1 MESSSRNS
9 SQDSNRN
16 ISQDSNSIEEDEIL
30 EIKSSL
36 NTFKPTPPPEEISVI
51 REILFLFCM
60 AVQQMLTQAGVAQ
73 TTNPSTAIANTFGVE
88 DLNGEKSWFT
98 ASYSLTVGTFI
109 LIAGRL
115 GDMYGYKKIY
125 LIGFVWFAVWSLVA
139 GFSGFTT
146 SQIFFDVARAM
157 QGIGPALSMPN
168 AMALIGHYYPKGFKK
183 DLCMCLYGSVAPSGF
198 MLGALFS
205 GLVAQLVDTMAI
217 PGVFLGF
224 FLLSIVCVLISVL
237 GYFAIPQNI
246 GSFDPTKEEDTF
258 DWLGSLFGVCGL
270 VLINFAWNQ
279 GPNVGWNKP
288 YVYILLIVGFILIGL
303 FFVAERNAKDPLI
316 PSVALKGETGFVL
329 GCIAAGWSCFGVWL
343 YYTFQWN
350 EFVDHQSPIIGGVHF
365 VPAAIVGY
373 VAAALTAVLLQKL
386 PLSIVMHFAM
396 LFFLIGIIIM
406 GTRPVGQIYWTQKFF
421 SLIIQSFGMDMSFPA
436 GTVILSNYLPKA
448 QQGIAASLVATFQNY
463 AISIGLGFAG
473 TVEYYQT
480 RNLPD
485 TLESQIHGFRV
496 AFYMGMGLAGC
507 GVILSLIF
515 ILKQYKEK
523 VHLRKSE
530 KASHSSTP

>member
-1 MESSSRNS
+1 MESSSRDNIEALNS
-9 SQDSNRN
+9 DVSQDLNY
-16 ISQDSNSIEEDEIL
+16 IEEDDML

-36 NTFKPTPPPEEISVI
+36 TTLRPTPPPEEISVG
-51 REILFLFCM
+51 REILFLLCV
-60 AVQQMLTQAGVAQ
+60 ALQQMLTQAGVAQ
-73 TTNPSTAIANTFGVE
+73 TTNPSTPIAKQFGVE

-115 GDMYGYKKIY
+115 GDMYGYKKMY
-125 LIGFVWFAVWSLVA
+125 LIGFAWFALWSLVV
-139 GFSGFTT
+139 GFSGFTN
-146 SQIFFDVARAM
+146 SQIFFDVARAL
-157 QGIGPALSMPN
+157 QGMGPALSVPN
-168 AMALIGHYYPKGFKK
+168 AMALIGHYYPKGFRK
-183 DLCMCLYGSVAPSGF
+183 DLCMCLYGSVAPTGF

-205 GLVAQLVDTMAI
+205 GTVAQLVDNMAL
-217 PGVFLGF
+217 PGVFLGY
-224 FLLSIVCVLISVL
+224 FLMAIVCVIILVV
-237 GYFAIPQNI
+237 GYFAIPENI
-246 GSFDPTKEEDTF
+246 GNFDPEKEEDSF
-258 DWLGSLFGVCGL
+258 DWLGSFFGVSGL

-279 GPNVGWNKP
+279 GPNVGWDKP
-288 YVYILLIVGFILIGL
+288 YVYVLLIVGFILIGL
-303 FFVAERNAKDPLI
+303 FFVAEGKVKDPLV
-316 PSVALKGETGFVL
+316 PSAAFKGETGFVL

-350 EFVDHQSPIIGGVHF
+350 EFVDGQTAIIGGVHF

-386 PLSIVMHFAM
+386 PLSIVMYFAM
-396 LFFLIGIIIM
+396 LFFFVGIVLM

-436 GTVILSNYLPKA
+436 ATVILSNSLPKA
-448 QQGIAASLVATFQNY
+448 QQGVAASLVATFQNY
-463 AISIGLGFAG
+463 AISIGLGIAG

-485 TLESQIHGFRV
+485 SIETDIHGFRV

-507 GVILSLIF
+507 GVVLSLIF
-515 ILKQYKEK
+515 ILKQAKDNAQRRKLE
-523 VHLRKSE
+523 KSE
-530 KASHSSTP
+530 KPAV